1 MKNMRKITKI
11 RRSIKAISPVIS
23 VLLMIAIAV
32 VASLVVYA
40 WIMGYIGGTTTKAG
54 QAIQIQSY
62 APGVDNQHVV
72 IYVQNIGQGSVDLSQ
87 SGSVYIND
95 QGVPINSSVTIAVG
109 ETKAIIA
116 DLTGT
121 SLTWIPGEQIKIKVV
136 TNDGTFMQA
145 SGTGAGGSS
154 GTPVIVHT
162 ITASADSNG
171 QIIPFGQVPVNDG
184 ASLAFSITPNNGYQI
199 ADVLVD
205 GVSQGAISSYTFTNV
220 VADHSISVSFT
231 AITFTITVSAGSG
244 GSIDPAGPSVSVNY
258 GADQAFSITAGSG
271 YHIVDVLVDG
281 ASQGAISSY
290 TFTNVQAD
298 HEISAT
304 FAPTIVQHKV
314 SFAQTGSGSTV
325 TVSYQIDGGSVQ
337 TGNCPFNVMVTS
349 GHTISYTYPD
359 PVSGA
364 SGVRYVINTA
374 ASPASPQTVGSSD
387 ISISATYKT
396 QYQVTFDA
404 SANVKG
410 DSTANLVVINTVG
423 HTLPYTTGWL
433 NSGVDTLN
441 YAFQSPIASTGSPST
456 TRYLWTSTSSTGGLG
471 QTTQSNIFTV
481 SGTGTITA
489 TYTTQTFK
497 IDTSGTG
504 YTNTNSAVTVS
515 LSNCAAGDVI
525 IVMGSARSNL
535 VSSVT
540 DNLGTHLTWTQR
552 GTVDVSGTQR
562 ISEWRAVFSTGGSI
576 TITVT
581 FPSSDTTYGLSAVAF
596 AISGANTASPFDT
609 HTGLPYTATGSG
621 SAPSVTGVSTTNA
634 HDMIIGLQG
643 SRAATTETAGTG
655 FTLITSITSAGGSGA
670 AEDNVVTSTLS
681 SATVSFGTSTT
692 SWAMIADAVQ
702 RAW

>member
-1 MKNMRKITKI
+1 MRKITKI

-95 QGVPINSSVTIAVG
+95 QGVPIDSSVTIAVG

-171 QIIPFGQVPVNDG
+171 QITPFGQVPVNDG
-184 ASLAFSITPNNGYQI
+184 ASLAFSITANTGYQI

-244 GSIDPAGPSVSVNY
+244 GSIDPVGPSVSVNY

-304 FAPTIVQHKV
+304 FALTIVQHKV

-337 TGNCPFNVMVTS
+337 TGTAPFDIMVTE
-349 GHTISYTYPD
+349 GHTISYTYPGTIA
-359 PVSGA
+359 GA
-364 SGVRYVINTA
+364 TGVRYSLTNTN
-374 ASPASPQTVGSSD
+374 PASPQTMGSSD
-387 ISISATYKT
+387 ISVSGTYKT
-396 QYQVTFDA
+396 QYQVTFAVSGSGTINPSGTNVWEDA
-404 SANVKG
+404 GSLAISA
-410 DSTANLVVINTVG
+410 TANSGNHFTSWSA
-423 HTLPYTTGWL
+423 TTGI
-433 NSGVDTLN
+433 TIT
-441 YAFQSPIASTGSPST
+441 SPTTTPTTATIGAS
-456 TRYLWTSTSSTGGLG
+456 
-471 QTTQSNIFTV
+471 
-481 SGTGTITA
+481 GTITA
-489 TYTTQTFK
+489 NFAANTPVTITLRPNAAGSTTQLNAQG
-497 IDTSGTG
+497 SGTA
-504 YTNTNSAVTVS
+504 NWDRVDEVTADGATTYV
-515 LSNCAAGDVI
+515 
-525 IVMGSARSNL
+525 
-535 VSSVT
+535 
-540 DNLGTHLTWTQR
+540 R
-552 GTVDVSGTQR
+552 GTGDDTWQSDTYNIPDQTLSGTITNVR
-562 ISEWRAVFSTGGSI
+562 IYIVALESTSRPSDTYGRTAICIGTGSI
-576 TITVT
+576 Q
-581 FPSSDTTYGLSAVAF
+581 YGTQL
-596 AISGANTASPFDT
+596 D
-609 HTGLPYTATGSG
+609 L
-621 SAPSVTGVSTTNA
+621 
-634 HDMIIGLQG
+634 
-643 SRAATTETAGTG
+643 
-655 FTLITSITSAGGSGA
+655 
-670 AEDNVVTSTLS
+670 
-681 SATVSFGTSTT
+681 TT
-692 SWAMIADAVQ
+692 SWASYYTDYATKTGNLGTGDWTWTNINNLQIGVGLQSHDSSGTMRYAECTQVWVEITYIPA
-702 RAW
+702 

>member
-1 MKNMRKITKI
+1 
-11 RRSIKAISPVIS
+11 
-23 VLLMIAIAV
+23 MIAIAV

-40 WIMGYIGGTTTKAG
+40 WVMGYIGGTTSKVG
-54 QAIQIQSY
+54 NAIAVPSFATDQTSGNLI
-62 APGVDNQHVV
+62 V
-72 IYVQNIGQGSVDLSQ
+72 YVQNVGQGSVQLDPA
-87 SGSVYIND
+87 GAVYVND
-95 QGVPINSSVTIAVG
+95 ALVTINTVNG
-109 ETKAIIA
+109 NTPSGLI
-116 DLTGT
+116 T
-121 SLTWIPGEQIKIKVV
+121 IPEGQTVALVVNSPYNGEQVAIKVV
-136 TNDGTFMQA
+136 TTSGTSMQT
-145 SGTGAGGSS
+145 SGTGGSGGGSATLTSTSLSCSVAPGTITLGQSVTASGSLMAGSS
-154 GTPVIVHT
+154 GVSGKTVSITYHVSGQADVVHT
-162 ITASADSNG
+162 QTTSGSGAYSDSYTPNVAGSWSVTASFAGDSTYALSSSAA
-171 QIIPFGQVPVNDG
+171 Q
-184 ASLAFSITPNNGYQI
+184 SLA
-199 ADVLVD
+199 V
-205 GVSQGAISSYTFTNV
+205 NV
-220 VADHSISVSFT
+220 GTV
-231 AITFTITVSAGSG
+231 AITIT
-244 GSIDPAGPSVSVNY
+244 
-258 GADQAFSITAGSG
+258 
-271 YHIVDVLVDG
+271 
-281 ASQGAISSY
+281 SS
-290 TFTNVQAD
+290 
-298 HEISAT
+298 
-304 FAPTIVQHKV
+304 
-314 SFAQTGSGSTV
+314 QTGSGFV
-325 TVSYQIDGGSVQ
+325 TVDGNSIATPQI
-337 TGNCPFNVMVTS
+337 FNWVPGAS
-349 GHTISYTYPD
+349 HTIAALS
-359 PVSGA
+359 PVSGPTGTQYVYTSWSD
-364 SGVRYVINTA
+364 SGAQSHSYTVPSSAATVTA
-374 ASPASPQTVGSSD
+374 N
-387 ISISATYKT
+387 YKT

-410 DSTANLVVINTVG
+410 DSSVTIVTAAGNAKTG
-423 HTLPYTTGWL
+423 AQLPYTAWYD
-433 NSGVDTLN
+433 SGSSLA
-441 YAFQSPIASTGSPST
+441 YSFASPIASSGSPST
-456 TRYLWTSTSSTGGLG
+456 TRYLWSSTSGLS
-471 QTTQSNIFTV
+471 QTLQTNTFTV
-481 SGTGTITA
+481 GGTGTVTA

-634 HDMIIGLQG
+634 NDMIIGLQG

-692 SWAMIADAVQ
+692 SWAMIVDAVQ
-702 RAW
+702 RGW